1 MCGKNDLLSGMR
13 LSSGSES
20 LQLERLCYT
29 QEFENL
35 VLVDLLSCIHLG
47 MFDQDLSLSCLS
59 GLPV

>member
-1 MCGKNDLLSGMR
+1 MYGKNNLLSGMR

-47 MFDQDLSLSCLS
+47 MFDKDLSLS
-59 GLPV
+59 